1 MPDTLKNQTA
11 YPQHTAQKE
20 GLGFPIMRM
29 VVLLPLA
36 TAMIDGMAMGPYEG
50 EMGETTLFRKLLH
63 TLNAGD
69 ILVANR
75 YYCSYFMITLL
86 LETGVDFA
94 VRLHQLCTANFR
106 RGRRLGKGDH
116 VVAWPRPA
124 KPDWMDAETY

>member
-36 TAMIDGMAMGPYEG
+36 TAMIGGMAMGPYEG
-50 EMGETTLFRKLLH
+50 GM
-63 TLNAGD
+63 
-69 ILVANR
+69 
-75 YYCSYFMITLL
+75 
-86 LETGVDFA
+86 
-94 VRLHQLCTANFR
+94 
-106 RGRRLGKGDH
+106 GKGDH